1 MNQGFPLEP
10 PTSYYQ
16 RVVDIGYRDFDL
28 DRQSLG
34 LTWNKEVQEFVRTS
48 HQIQEKQVVSSL
60 YTVYQLGVI
69 HSIPFLSEMAF
80 HLIGNYSMVIYL
92 LTFVFIEIFDDLLS
106 NISVRPLFFFLFD
119 VSIFIEK

>member
-16 RVVDIGYRDFDL
+16 GGVDIGYRDFDL

-34 LTWNKEVQEFVRTS
+34 LAWNKEVQEFVRTS
-48 HQIQEKQVVSSL
+48 HQIQENQIVSSL
-60 YTVYQLGVI
+60 YTVHQLGVI